1 MPDRLQELL
10 HQRAAIQAHLAWL
23 DREIAQLHPTPS
35 AQSAAATQPL
45 EKTSAPPRPAREYPP
60 PHADPEALDSPAP
73 LAIALPPLPPSEV
86 DPDAILTRYQQDT
99 VNLRTDVR
107 KGCLLY
113 FFGAFA
119 LLGFAIAL
127 FYFINTRFFHPS
139 SQPAPV
145 EQNAAPAR

>member
-23 DREIAQLHPTPS
+23 DREIAQLRPSSFPEPS
-35 AQSAAATQPL
+35 ATPVTPDKIGAI
-45 EKTSAPPRPAREYPP
+45 PAV
-60 PHADPEALDSPAP
+60 SSS
-73 LAIALPPLPPSEV
+73 ALPSTAHPAIPPADF

-99 VNLRTDVR
+99 VSLRTDVR

-119 LLGFAIAL
+119 LLAIAIAL
-127 FYFINTRFFHPS
+127 FYFINTRFLRPA
-139 SQPAPV
+139 SQSEPL
-145 EQNAAPAR
+145 EQNTPASTR

>member
-23 DREIAQLHPTPS
+23 DREIAQLRPTPS
-35 AQSAAATQPL
+35 SQSAAATQPL
-45 EKTSAPPRPAREYPP
+45 EKKSASLPAP
-60 PHADPEALDSPAP
+60 DSPAP
-73 LAIALPPLPPSEV
+73 LATLPPLPPAEA
-86 DPDAILTRYQQDT
+86 DPEAILTRYQQDT
-99 VNLRTDVR
+99 ANLRTDVR

-127 FYFINTRFFHPS
+127 FYFINTRFLRPS
-139 SQPAPV
+139 SQSAPV

>member
-45 EKTSAPPRPAREYPP
+45 EKTSAPPLP
-60 PHADPEALDSPAP
+60 ALDSPAP

-86 DPDAILTRYQQDT
+86 DSDAILTRYQQDT

-119 LLGFAIAL
+119 LLGLAIVL
-127 FYFINTRFFHPS
+127 FYFINTRFLR
-139 SQPAPV
+139 PARQAAPL
-145 EQNAAPAR
+145 EQNTPASAR

>member
-10 HQRAAIQAHLAWL
+10 HQRASIQAHLAWL
-23 DREIAQLHPTPS
+23 DREIAQLRPTPAS
-35 AQSAAATQPL
+35 QSTAATQPL
-45 EKTSAPPRPAREYPP
+45 EKTSASLPAP
-60 PHADPEALDSPAP
+60 DSPA
-73 LAIALPPLPPSEV
+73 ASVITLPPLPPAEA
-86 DPDAILTRYQQDT
+86 DPEAILTRYQQDT
-99 VNLRTDVR
+99 ANLRTDVR

-127 FYFINTRFFHPS
+127 FYFINTRFLHPS